1 MHIAAPAALAK
12 KYTIKIK
19 QQRVV
24 AQNLVHAVMKKKHVP
39 MIRSPV
45 IPKKNLAV
53 VLAAATRPARQRRM
67 ATIKNLAA

>member
-12 KYTIKIK
+12 KHTIKIK

-24 AQNLVHAVMKKKHVP
+24 AQNLVHAVIKKKRVP

-45 IPKKNLAV
+45 TPKKNLALV
-53 VLAAATRPARQRRM
+53 HAATSPARQ
-67 ATIKNLAA
+67 